1 MEKRI
6 YAERASMFVALL
18 EGKGAESDFGQLC
31 RIIAV
36 DEEGFDAFLMEET
49 GMWGSEITAMYKSG
63 TKV

>member
-6 YAERASMFVALL
+6 YADRAAMFVALL
-18 EGKGAESDFGQLC
+18 EGKGAEADFRSLC
-31 RIIAV
+31 RILAV

-49 GMWGSEITAMYKSG
+49 GMWGPEIVAIYKSG